1 MLLRVRIQLLYCVYL
16 FKLEYWLC
24 ICEHLQF
31 ELQNMKFW
39 VFFTLPTTCP
49 LSTTHFFLK
58 HIG

>member
-24 ICEHLQF
+24 ISEHLQF

-39 VFFTLPTTCP
+39 
-49 LSTTHFFLK
+49 FFL
-58 HIG
+58 HCQQPVHSQQHTSF

>member
-31 ELQNMKFW
+31 ELQNMKFC
-39 VFFTLPTTCP
+39 FFFYTANNLSILNNTL
-49 LSTTHFFLK
+49 LFK
-58 HIG
+58 AY